1 MKSFVKAVAKTT
13 VGTFVALMFR
23 VVATKIIAVTV
34 GPEGVGLL
42 SLFRQMVNVF
52 TQIGT
57 FGSQTGIVHGLASR
71 DKQLHTQFL
80 ASVVILLLIGST
92 IGTILFLYF
101 APFLFS
107 YLQNTD
113 NDWVTLTPWLIVPL
127 LLNVLLVFFQGI
139 LNGKKQI
146 GKLAIT
152 RVVQALALAVVAW
165 PVSVLTVSGYPIA
178 LIFFLAMGALA
189 GVFYSGYNVYQSG
202 ILQGLTQELFK
213 KDKLED
219 IVPLLKF
226 SGTVFFSLFYVAVVV
241 LAMRMMVAD
250 IKGLEYAGYFD
261 ASWVICTTYLMFF
274 TTSVVTY
281 YFPAMTELSSEG
293 ERYKLLSFAATI
305 ITITCVPLVVLLIEL
320 KPLLVTLLY
329 SEKFLPAIELLR
341 WMLIGGFFNISSS
354 ILGNLLLAKKELKVY
369 FWKQLTVYSFMLA
382 IAYYAIYEMQFLEG
396 LAIAY
401 FIMCVANFLFLI
413 VFCSLRYKKNYFASF
428 GVSWFIG
435 LLLIIA
441 ASFVSWGNQAVDWTQ
456 IVFSLGV
463 LLVFCV
469 FIPSRE
475 ERRKLINRMRAKV
488 NRS

>member
-1 MKSFVKAVAKTT
+1 MRSFVRAVAKTT
-13 VGTFVALMFR
+13 VGTFIALILR

-42 SLFRQMVNVF
+42 SLFRQTVNVF

-80 ASVVILLLIGST
+80 ASVVVLLLIGSI
-92 IGTILFLYF
+92 IGVILFLYLT
-101 APFLFS
+101 PFLFS
-107 YLQNTD
+107 YLRHTN
-113 NDWVTLTPWLIVPL
+113 NDWITIAPWLIVPL

-139 LNGKKQI
+139 LNGRKQI

-165 PVSVLTVSGYPIA
+165 PVSELAASGYPVA
-178 LIFFLAMGALA
+178 LIFFLAMGALG
-189 GVFYSGYNVYQSG
+189 GVLYSGYNVYQSG
-202 ILQGLTQELFK
+202 ALQGLAQGLFK
-213 KDKLED
+213 KDKLKD

-226 SGTVFFSLFYVAVVV
+226 SGTVFFSLFYIAVVV

-250 IKGLEYAGYFD
+250 FKGLEYAGYFD

-281 YFPAMTELSSEG
+281 YFPAMTELNSED

-305 ITITCVPLVVLLIEL
+305 ITITCVPLVVFLIEF
-320 KPLLVTLLY
+320 KPLVIRLLY

-354 ILGNLLLAKKELKVY
+354 VLGNLLLAKKELKVY
-369 FWKQLTVYSFMLA
+369 FWKQLIVYSFMLV
-382 IAYYAIYEMQFLEG
+382 IAYYAVYKMQFLEG

-401 FIMCVANFLFLI
+401 FIMCVVNFLFLI
-413 VFCSLRYKKNYFASF
+413 GFCSFRYKKNYLASF

-435 LLLIIA
+435 LMLIA
-441 ASFVSWGNQAVDWTQ
+441 GASFASWNNQEVDW
-456 IVFSLGV
+456 IFVMFSFVVILI
-463 LLVFCV
+463 FCT

-475 ERRKLINRMRAKV
+475 ERSKLISRLRK
-488 NRS
+488 RIS